1 MPDWTRDL
9 TGVVTKTGDYTATG
23 ADSIIL
29 VDASGGAVTITLP
42 AITSIGGRKHY
53 IKKTDTSTNKVTVTS
68 TSNIDGVPNQI
79 LDEQYEVLKVKAGTA
94 EWHAVHT
101 IDPEIVVYEGLVVT
115 INDQVIYN

>member
-9 TGVVTKTGDYTATG
+9 TGVVSKTGDYTATG
-23 ADSIIL
+23 ADRLIL

-42 AITSIGGRKHY
+42 VITDIGGMEHY

-79 LDEQYEVLKVKAGTA
+79 LDEQYEVLKVKAGSS
-94 EWHAVHT
+94 EWHGIH
-101 IDPEIVVYEGLVVT
+101 ILDKEIVVYDGLVVT
-115 INDQVIYN
+115 INNQVVFN